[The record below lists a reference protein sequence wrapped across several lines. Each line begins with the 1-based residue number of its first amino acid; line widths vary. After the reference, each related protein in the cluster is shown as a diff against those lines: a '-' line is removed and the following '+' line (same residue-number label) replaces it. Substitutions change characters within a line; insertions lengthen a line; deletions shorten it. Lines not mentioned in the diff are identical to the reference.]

1 MANEYQDTGKWKNP
15 DTGVEETFTY
25 IFSKI
30 ESFEDAVAVY
40 GSEKEAC
47 RHLQRMNKVDARNTT
62 ASSEKAK
69 AGFGAP
75 KMSEEEKAH
84 NKAQNKAKTALFNVF
99 KGKSRAELENMGV
112 PEEVIAQLGL

>member
-15 DTGVEETFTY
+15 DTGVEESFTY
-25 IFSKI
+25 TFSKI
-30 ESFEDAVAVY
+30 ENFEDAVSVY
-40 GSEKEAC
+40 GTEKEAC

-75 KMSEEEKAH
+75 KMSEED
-84 NKAQNKAKTALFNVF
+84 KAQNKAKRAADKALLYKLKN
-99 KGKSRAELENMGV
+99 N
-112 PEEVIAQLGL
+112 PEILAQLQG